1 MNNFRNMW
9 DFEVKQGVDFI
20 HCNRVHPLMQTR
32 VQQVLEELRQD
43 PNIKKIVLFGSSLE
57 FRCGS
62 YSDIDLYIEKK
73 DPALPLRTEPVL
85 DCELDIVMDL
95 EHENRFYKQI
105 DHTGLLLF
113 EREMEDV

>member
-43 PNIKKIVLFGSSLE
+43 PNIKKSYYLE
-57 FRCGS
+57 VHWNF
-62 YSDIDLYIEKK
+62 DAAVIAI
-73 DPALPLRTEPVL
+73 
-85 DCELDIVMDL
+85 
-95 EHENRFYKQI
+95 
-105 DHTGLLLF
+105 
-113 EREMEDV
+113 